1 MWKSKY
7 TSRRKISLNAHARKT
22 TFSAAVAEKLISE
35 DEGQGAVGVATIF
48 LDPEDIFVDDRLA
61 FGGDGLSARHRFL
74 QTIFQQL
81 HNENMSAGP
90 QPEKLDDLKAMLKT
104 ACTPSHSIYII
115 VDGLDRCPAA
125 SRLELE
131 DEITTLEEYGCS
143 VMITNYL
150 GQPVDRIVEHTC
162 KICEP
167 EDLDHHWYCR
177 DCDESFCDNCV
188 EEQDCLE
195 ADHNIRRRAEAAVA
209 LVPGDEGIRRF
220 ITHELDRHLE
230 YRDFDDEL
238 HELVQT
244 QPGRIQDTVS
254 DKSGGVLVICKAL
267 LGYMRDFQWAGYDEI
282 MHVQTRV
289 LRPEEELF
297 NTLMSKIKMQSP
309 VHVKLALIVF
319 SLVSQVLPG
328 SAMSFQEMT
337 DALKALD
344 IGKAV
349 NEQDLYALCQG
360 MIVIGD
366 RNIVEPFHDDFRI
379 HLQEN
384 CNEDFRHLNVDLAD
398 MTVRSLTAL
407 PCFDRWTANAAQSL
421 KDVLSQ
427 NRFLGYAAP
436 KWGYYVQQ
444 SAAYKKFNEKQVP
457 PVGSFVEQVLGLL
470 QDPRKLATCLYLAN
484 RCDQKFDL
492 WPGCHALHVCA
503 WFGLTK
509 FIGYFT
515 TGKQSLADVVDP
527 VYGRTPLM
535 VAASKGQTD
544 FARRMIALGAD
555 VDFESEDG
563 RTALLEAVE
572 YEAMQ
577 QGYYDMTALIL
588 EHTSKPKTRGRASD
602 TTPLIACI
610 RRRNRELLDLQL
622 LNLLADHPG
631 IDVNETTSGAQTAI
645 MEAVGVGCG
654 EAEIITLLLRHQ
666 DLKLDMRDKAGK
678 TALHL
683 AVESPQG
690 SNTAITCLLRSVHC
704 TPEILDTRDSSGMTA
719 AMLLLRNYH
728 MDRDEVAQILRS
740 MSEAGAD
747 LTCTDNNGRGLLH
760 AAAVGEHASV
770 VEFLHLEKSLPLD
783 VTDSFGWCPLHYAS
797 GMRAPDTVDCLLRL
811 GASAELCDRRGWSPF
826 DIVNCD
832 DPENEYVQAICALS
846 GWSNLPNSSNPE
858 KSTRRRPAWS
868 FATCSI
874 AEFQQQ
880 LCDHTDDFWLP
891 DPKCGN
897 HVSKNT
903 VKDSTILTRAGL
915 SLRR

>member
-1 MWKSKY
+1 M
-7 TSRRKISLNAHARKT
+7 
-22 TFSAAVAEKLISE
+22 
-35 DEGQGAVGVATIF
+35 
-48 LDPEDIFVDDRLA
+48 DDRLT
-61 FGGDGLSARHRFL
+61 FGGGGLSARHRFL
-74 QTIFQQL
+74 QTIIQQL
-81 HNENMSAGP
+81 YSEDMSVEP
-90 QPEKLDDLKAMLKT
+90 HPEKLDDLRAMLKT
-104 ACTPSHSIYII
+104 ACTPSNSIYII

-131 DEITTLEEYGCS
+131 DEIKTLEECGCS

-150 GQPVDRIVEHTC
+150 GQPVERLLKHTC
-162 KICEP
+162 KCCAP
-167 EDLDHHWYCR
+167 ENLDHHWHCR
-177 DCDESFCDNCV
+177 DCDESFCDDCV

-195 ADHNIRRRAEAAVA
+195 DDHNIRRRAEASVA
-209 LVPGDEGIRRF
+209 LVPGDGGIRRF
-220 ITHELDRHLE
+220 IAHELDRHLE
-230 YRDFDDEL
+230 QRDFDDEL

-244 QPGRIQDTVS
+244 QLERIQDAIC

-267 LGYMRDFQWAGYDEI
+267 LGYMRDFQRAGFDEI

-309 VHVKLALIVF
+309 VNVKIALIVF
-319 SLVSQVLPG
+319 SLVSQVLSG
-328 SAMSFQEMT
+328 SAMSFEEMT
-337 DALKALD
+337 DALKALE

-360 MIVIGD
+360 MLVMGD
-366 RNIVEPFHDDFRI
+366 RKIVEPFHDDFRV

-384 CNEDFRHLNVDLAD
+384 CNEDFRHLNVALAD

-421 KDVLSQ
+421 KDMLSQ

-444 SAAYKKFNEKQVP
+444 SAAYKKFNEKQLP
-457 PVGSFVEQVLGLL
+457 PAGSAIEQVLGML
-470 QDPRKLATCLYLAN
+470 QDPRRLAACLYLAN
-484 RCDQKFDL
+484 RGDQRFDL

-509 FIGYFT
+509 FIGYFAA
-515 TGKQSLADVVDP
+515 GARSLIDVVDP

-535 VAASKGQTD
+535 IAAFKGHTD
-544 FARRMIALGAD
+544 FARRIIALGAD
-555 VDFESEDG
+555 VGFQSEDG

-572 YEAMQ
+572 YEAVQ
-577 QGYYDMTALIL
+577 QGYYETTTLIL
-588 EHTSKPKTRGRASD
+588 KHTLKPEGQRPTSD

-610 RRRNRELLDLQL
+610 RKRNRELLDLQL
-622 LNLLADHPG
+622 LNLLVDHPS
-631 IDVNETTSGAQTAI
+631 IAVNEMTSGGHTAI
-645 MEAVGVGCG
+645 MEAVGIGCG
-654 EAEIITLLLRHQ
+654 EAEIINLLLRHP
-666 DLKLDMRDKAGK
+666 DMKLAMRDKAGK

-690 SNTAITCLLRSVHC
+690 SSTAIKCLLRSPHC
-704 TPEILDTRDSSGMTA
+704 TPEILDIRDSSGMTA

-728 MDRDEVAQILRS
+728 MDRDEVAQILRD

-747 LTCTDNNGRGLLH
+747 LTCTDKNGRGLLH

-770 VEFLHLEKSLPLD
+770 VEFLHLEKNLPLD

-797 GMRAPDTVDCLLRL
+797 GMRAPDTVDRLLRL
-811 GASAELCDRRGWSPF
+811 GASTELCDRRGWSPF
-826 DIVNCD
+826 DIVSCD

-846 GWSNLPNSSNPE
+846 GWSSLPKSSIAE
-858 KSTRRRPAWS
+858 MSTRRRPAWS

-880 LCDHTDDFWLP
+880 LCDPADEFWLP

-897 HVSKNT
+897 HVGRSN
-903 VKDSTILTRAGL
+903 VSPTIAHY
-915 SLRR
+915 